1 MKQLTGL
8 DAAFLYME
16 TPRTFGHV
24 TGLMIFER
32 PSPDFDPYAAVYA
45 KFASLVGEIEPFRR
59 RLVEVPFGLDR
70 PVFVEDPN
78 FDLSAHIRR
87 IGVPPPG

>member
-16 TPRTFGHV
+16 TPTTFGHV

-32 PSPDFDPYAAVYA
+32 PST
-45 KFASLVGEIEPFRR
+45 
-59 RLVEVPFGLDR
+59 GLR
-70 PVFVEDPN
+70 PVRGGVRQVRVAGR
-78 FDLSAHIRR
+78 SARAAAPALGR
-87 IGVPPPG
+87 GAVRT